1 MDEDILLAA
10 AHQEYKAGN
19 CKLALQHCL
28 LVHDKSPRRTDA
40 LLLLGAIYYQVDL
53 SAILVSSHS
62 KGRSGQI
69 VNLRSRVSGYLACRR
84 IVDKVIYECT

>member
-53 SAILVSSHS
+53 TATLMLRGAMHKLSILHAE
-62 KGRSGQI
+62 G
-69 VNLRSRVSGYLACRR
+69 L
-84 IVDKVIYECT
+84 